1 MNIERYNTV
10 YCDRFQYSKLNDLLG
25 EIFRKF
31 SYFTRFYG
39 YSPSNLLIKYNDY
52 SRIKKEKSNIIST
65 KDGQD
70 YILGMVVT
78 WI

>member
-1 MNIERYNTV
+1 MNIDGSNTV
-10 YCDRFQYSKLNDLLG
+10 YCDRFKYTKLNDLLG

-31 SYFTRFYG
+31 SNFNRYNG

-52 SRIKKEKSNIIST
+52 QKIQKEKPNIIST

-70 YILGMVVT
+70 YILGMAVI